1 MSSIDL
7 PVLDREKYFQI
18 LKNESLSAALTTLH
32 RDSELLEFDTFEGR
46 DGYKAEFY
54 QRLEEYREF
63 SRELWRTSLAG

>member
-7 PVLDREKYFQI
+7 PVLDREKYFHI
-18 LKNESLSAALTTLH
+18 LKAEGLSAALTTLH

-46 DGYKAEFY
+46 EGYKAEFY

-63 SRELWRTSLAG
+63 SRELWRTSLQ